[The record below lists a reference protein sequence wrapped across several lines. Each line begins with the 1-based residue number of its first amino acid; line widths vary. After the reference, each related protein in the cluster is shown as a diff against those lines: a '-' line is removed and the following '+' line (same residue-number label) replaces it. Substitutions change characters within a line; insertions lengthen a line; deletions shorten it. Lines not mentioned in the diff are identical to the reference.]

1 MFKLGGRGEG
11 VRGGDG
17 VGFGGGDEVEALLA
31 GVGAGVEDGLEEG
44 GGDEGGGWHCLWVAC
59 SVH

>member
-1 MFKLGGRGEG
+1 M
-11 VRGGDG
+11 
-17 VGFGGGDEVEALLA
+17 GFGGGDEVEALLA

-44 GGDEGGGWHCLWVAC
+44 GGDEGGEWHCLWVAC

>member
-1 MFKLGGRGEG
+1 

-44 GGDEGGGWHCLWVAC
+44 GGDEGGEWHCLWVAC